1 MWSFSKTAKTQAVSH
16 STKEGRVLMPSGQPF
31 IRSGKVITCKFV
43 LGLEGNLYVLEWT
56 DAWRLRCSWLSG
68 ELRVLVKMSLGCHC
82 SLGWLGSGG
91 AGRVPAS
98 GSRPPRDPIP
108 VGVVCSVRGA
118 EGGHRTGLL
127 AATRSFHPRHPQGAR
142 TELRTEVA
150 EAESSRRPCPLA
162 T

>member
-1 MWSFSKTAKTQAVSH
+1 MRT
-16 STKEGRVLMPSGQPF
+16 
-31 IRSGKVITCKFV
+31 
-43 LGLEGNLYVLEWT
+43 
-56 DAWRLRCSWLSG
+56 
-68 ELRVLVKMSLGCHC
+68 SLGCRC
-82 SLGWLGSGG
+82 ALGWLGSRG

-108 VGVVCSVRGA
+108 GGVVCSVRGA

-127 AATRSFHPRHPQGAR
+127 ADTQSSHPRHPQGAP

-150 EAESSRRPCPLA
+150 EAESSHRPCPLA